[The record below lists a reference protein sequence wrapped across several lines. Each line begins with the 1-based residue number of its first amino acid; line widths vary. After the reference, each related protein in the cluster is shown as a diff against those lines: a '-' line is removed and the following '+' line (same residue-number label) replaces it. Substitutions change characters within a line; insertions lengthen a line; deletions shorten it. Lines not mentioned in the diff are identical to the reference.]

1 MNSLKDRIKK
11 IPVEDQVIE
20 NSDKLKVSTEEP
32 SAELKPKSNDE
43 LNAENPNRKKRRQAT
58 EEELANPLHGVK
70 LKEIL
75 ERLVDHYGWEYLA
88 ERVNIRCFQ
97 YNPTMKSSLGF
108 LRKTKWA
115 RVHVED
121 VYLDMLDELDVIP

>member
-1 MNSLKDRIKK
+1 MSLKDRIKK
-11 IPVEDQVIE
+11 IPVTDQNPE
-20 NSDKLKVSTEEP
+20 KNSDKQKESAEVSAE
-32 SAELKPKSNDE
+32 ELKPKSNEE

-58 EEELANPLHGVK
+58 PEELANPLHGVK

-88 ERVNIRCFQ
+88 DRVKIRCFQ
-97 YNPTMKSSLGF
+97 FNPTMKSSLGF

-121 VYLDMLDELDVIP
+121 VYLEMLEEVQENS